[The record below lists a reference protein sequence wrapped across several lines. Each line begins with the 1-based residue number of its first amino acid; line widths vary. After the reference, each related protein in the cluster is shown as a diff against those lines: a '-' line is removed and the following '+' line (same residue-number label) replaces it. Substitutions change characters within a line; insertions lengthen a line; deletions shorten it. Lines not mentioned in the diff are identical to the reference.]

1 MRKTFYQLARNET
14 LSYPAM
20 HASHCFDAIRQHV
33 MCVADDTP
41 LYTWGQNIAG
51 DGQLRK
57 CRNWDKLR
65 DWAGENSACYADFKD
80 RDGGR
85 FDACDEGTDGIVLQ
99 GEVGEWGE
107 GEGKRV

>member
-14 LSYPAM
+14 LSYPSM

-41 LYTWGQNIAG
+41 LYTWGQSIAG

-80 RDGGR
+80 AEGGT
-85 FDACDEGTDGIVLQ
+85 FDACDEGTDGIILA
-99 GEVGEWGE
+99 GELNMQ
-107 GEGKRV
+107 